1 MYEIRL
7 AGERLPDCGSVYD
20 FHYRSQFLQNLYPH
34 TEIPRSYDVHL
45 KSKNHSGIHSSGSC
59 IFFLWKALN
68 PAVHSDKPR
77 KNFLSE
83 QKLWFLNIVSNYHS
97 NKIVV
102 NSQMICLNV

>member
-1 MYEIRL
+1 MKFVWPVKDYLI
-7 AGERLPDCGSVYD
+7 AVQYMASVIGHN
-20 FHYRSQFLQNLYPH
+20 FWQNLYPH

-45 KSKNHSGIHSSGSC
+45 KSKNHSGIHSSGLC

>member
-1 MYEIRL
+1 MYEIRSV
-7 AGERLPDCGSVYD
+7 GEKLPDCGSVYD
-20 FHYRSQFLQNLYPH
+20 FRYRSQFLQNLYPH

-45 KSKNHSGIHSSGSC
+45 KSKNHSGIRSSGSC

-68 PAVHSDKPR
+68 PDVRSDKPR
-77 KNFLSE
+77 KNILSE
-83 QKLWFLNIVSNYHS
+83 QNLWFLNIVSKYYS

>member
-1 MYEIRL
+1 MYEIRSV
-7 AGERLPDCGSVYD
+7 GEKLPDCGSVYD
-20 FHYRSQFLQNLYPH
+20 FRYRSQFLQNLYPH

-83 QKLWFLNIVSNYHS
+83 QNLWFLNIVSKYYS